1 MRLEKY
7 KKIVKNNEKKEKYL
21 RNSLLAFLGGG
32 TLGVIA
38 QSLIDLYYN
47 VLNFKKDESFA
58 LMSITIV
65 FITSI
70 LTLFGVYK
78 KVGKIFGAGLFV
90 PTTGFANS
98 LTSASIEGRYEGFIL
113 GVGSKA
119 FSLAGSV
126 IFYGISFSIIFL
138 IISQIL
144 IFFGVNI

>member
-7 KKIVKNNEKKEKYL
+7 KKIVKNNEKKEKYFK
-21 RNSLLAFLGGG
+21 NSVLAFLGGG
-32 TLGVIA
+32 MLGFIA
-38 QSLIDLYYN
+38 QSLIDLYYY

-78 KVGKIFGAGLFV
+78 KGGKIFGAGLFI

-113 GVGSKA
+113 GIGSKA

-126 IFYGISFSIIFL
+126 IFYGISSAIIFL
-138 IISQIL
+138 IFTQVL
-144 IFFGVNI
+144 MFFGVNI